1 MPKGRNHLSNV
12 EKRIAEAWVE
22 HSTLILYIRRTWK
35 ISLVTILSA
44 AVFGAV
50 FFLWD
55 LPSDAYVYS
64 VFLIVFILLIAAGLD
79 YFGFRAEVK
88 QIRKM
93 RNASLFAIEELKEPG
108 EPVAAEYRELLKTAI
123 AFHEQSVREADRRQA
138 DLLDY
143 YSMWVHQI
151 KSPIAAM
158 RLLLQSPAEKDLRNL
173 NTELFR
179 VEQYVDMALQ
189 YIRLESMSSDLLL
202 KNTKILPVIRQT
214 VRKFAPVFIEKR
226 LSIDIEETDMEVVT
240 DEKWVSVVFEQ
251 LISNALKYTK
261 TGHIRICRD
270 SYTDA
275 GIMIEDT
282 GIGIRPEDLPRVF
295 ERGFTGYNGRQD
307 MRATGLGLYLSKKI
321 MDKLSHKIRITSD
334 GNSGTRVFLDFS
346 QVSYKNE
353 R

>member
-1 MPKGRNHLSNV
+1 M
-12 EKRIAEAWVE
+12 E
-22 HSTLILYIRRTWK
+22 HSTLILYIRRIWK
-35 ISLVTILSA
+35 LCLVALLFA
-44 AVFGAV
+44 AVFGVV

-55 LPSDAYVYS
+55 LPSDAYTYS
-64 VFLIVFILLIAAGLD
+64 VFLVAFILLIVAGLD
-79 YFGFRAEVK
+79 YFVFRTEIK
-88 QIRKM
+88 EIRKM
-93 RNASLFAIEELKEPG
+93 RNASLFVIEQLKEPK

-123 AFHEQSVREADRRQA
+123 AFREQSVREADRRQT

-158 RLLLQSPAEKDLRNL
+158 RLLLQSPTEMNSRNL

-179 VEQYVDMALQ
+179 IEQYVDMALQ
-189 YIRLESMSSDLLL
+189 YMRLESMSSDLVLT
-202 KNTKILPVIRQT
+202 KTKILPVIRQS

-251 LISNALKYTK
+251 LLSNALKYTK
-261 TGHIRICRD
+261 AGRIRICRD
-270 SYTDA
+270 PDTDA
-275 GIMIEDT
+275 GIIIEDT

-295 ERGFTGYNGRQD
+295 ERGFTGYNGRKD

-334 GNSGTRVFLDFS
+334 GNTGTRVFLDFS